1 MTTLI
6 DALLRQQVY
15 YEMWKA
21 WEAQTAEQ
29 KVSSVI
35 AAIIAVLVAKMPKE
49 DFKQVTWTEVQAL
62 VVHVTKEAKIKL
74 DKTQREV
81 EGLIKEALVTVTAVT
96 LNNYNRTTGTELG
109 RKRMEGSRA
118 DRVAEVMKQPAAGT
132 GLSPPEMLR
141 DFGATVV
148 KQTRALI
155 MRAYAEKW
163 TLQQL
168 INAIRGT
175 SRNGWNDGIM
185 GRLRRQFGTVV
196 RTLMQHVQA
205 WVDYNIGRLFHDF
218 YQWCSTLDSRT
229 TEICRSRHRKVYR
242 YGQGPIPPAHYNCRS
257 RIMGV
262 AADMGNQMPNAFYDW
277 LLTQPDAFLADV
289 LLPDE
294 YQRVRNGTARRA
306 DHTAY
311 TNRRTATRATFE
323 RRASIGVD

>member
-15 YEMWKA
+15 FEMWKA
-21 WEAQTAEQ
+21 WESQTAEQ
-29 KVSSVI
+29 KISAVI
-35 AAIIAVLVAKMPKE
+35 ASIIAVLVAKMPKE

-62 VVHVTKEAKIKL
+62 VTFVTKDARIKL
-74 DKTQREV
+74 DKTQREI
-81 EGLIKEALVTVTAVT
+81 EGLIKETLVTVTAVT
-96 LNNYNRTTGTELG
+96 LNNYNVTVGNELG
-109 RKRMEGSRA
+109 RKRMEGSR
-118 DRVAEVMKQPAAGT
+118 DSRVAEVMKQPAAGT
-132 GLSPPEMLR
+132 GLSPGEMLR
-141 DFGATVV
+141 DFNASVI

-175 SRNGWNDGIM
+175 ARNGWSDGIM
-185 GRLRRQFGTVV
+185 SRLRRQFGTVV
-196 RTLMQHVQA
+196 RTLMQHTQA
-205 WVDYNIGRLFHDF
+205 WVDYNIGRLFYSF
-218 YQWCSTLDSRT
+218 YQWCSVLDNRT
-229 TEICRSRHRKVYR
+229 SDICRSRHRKVYR
-242 YGQGPIPPAHYNCRS
+242 YGEGPIPPAHYNCRS

-277 LLTQPDAFLADV
+277 LITQPDEFLADV

-311 TNRRTATRATFE
+311 TNRRTATRATFGQ
-323 RRASIGVD
+323 RASIGVE